1 MVACVIIG
9 AIAAFVMYCVVRGA
23 DIRPQNPYEANRDL
37 EAKQDAVTKTLEE
50 RNCCH

>member
-37 EAKQDAVTKTLEE
+37 EAEQDAVTKILKE
-50 RNCCH
+50 RNCRH